1 MVTKIALGILLATV
15 AGAASATAPSSGLSC
30 TTEYLFGFIPYEVC
44 TIVKSKPPTV
54 VAAPEIDSSSAI
66 AGLTLMLGGL
76 AILSSR
82 RKKNIEG

>member
-1 MVTKIALGILLATV
+1 MVRKIALGIALATI
-15 AGAASATAPSSGLSC
+15 ATAASAKHGESC
-30 TTEYLFGFIPYEVC
+30 KTERLLGFIPVEHC
-44 TIVKSKPPTV
+44 VKSGPPTT
-54 VAAPEIDSSSAI
+54 VAAPEIDSSSAM

>member
-1 MVTKIALGILLATV
+1 MVRKIAFGIVLATI
-15 AGAASATAPSSGLSC
+15 ATAAAAKSGETC
-30 TTEYLFGFIPYEVC
+30 KTEWLFGFIPIEHC
-44 TIVKSKPPTV
+44 VKSGPPTTV
-54 VAAPEIDSSSAI
+54 VAPEIDSSSAI

>member
-1 MVTKIALGILLATV
+1 MVRKIALGIVLASIATS
-15 AGAASATAPSSGLSC
+15 ASAKHGDESC
-30 TTEYLFGFIPYEVC
+30 RTEWLFGFIPIEHC
-44 TIVKSKPPTV
+44 VKSGPPTT

>member
-1 MVTKIALGILLATV
+1 MIRKIALGILLASMAT
-15 AGAASATAPSSGLSC
+15 AASAKQGENC
-30 TTEYLFGFIPYEVC
+30 KIEWLFGFIPIEHC
-44 TIVKSKPPTV
+44 VKSGPPTK

-76 AILSSR
+76 AILSGR

>member
-1 MVTKIALGILLATV
+1 MVRKIALGIVLAMIAT
-15 AGAASATAPSSGLSC
+15 AASAKHGETC
-30 TTEYLFGFIPYEVC
+30 KTERLFGFIPIEHC
-44 TIVKSKPPTV
+44 VKSGPPTT
-54 VAAPEIDSSSAI
+54 VAAPEIDSSSAM